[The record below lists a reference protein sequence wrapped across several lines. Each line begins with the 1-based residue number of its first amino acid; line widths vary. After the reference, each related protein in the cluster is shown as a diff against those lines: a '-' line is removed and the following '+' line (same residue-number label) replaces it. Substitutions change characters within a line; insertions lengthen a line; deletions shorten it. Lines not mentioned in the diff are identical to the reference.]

1 MQLHEAAGSSRASSV
16 PAPSQPL
23 CAIARHRLDRPALPV
38 DGDVLK
44 RRNAHFH
51 PAHLPEP
58 KMYPNPT
65 ARPQRRGRR
74 SIRHHK
80 EIRMKNQEAFDK
92 GLKTRREVLG
102 AEYVD
107 SAIRNAD
114 EFNMPMQELVT
125 EYCWNNIWNRPGLDR
140 RTRSMLNLAMIT
152 ALNRPHELKLH
163 VKGAINNG
171 LTKGDIQE
179 VFLQAAIYCGVP
191 AAIDSFRT
199 AREVFKEMGI

>member
-1 MQLHEAAGSSRASSV
+1 MLAAPPEAQNGT
-16 PAPSQPL
+16 P
-23 CAIARHRLDRPALPV
+23 IRL
-38 DGDVLK
+38 
-44 RRNAHFH
+44 
-51 PAHLPEP
+51 
-58 KMYPNPT
+58 
-65 ARPQRRGRR
+65 RGRR
-74 SIRHHK
+74 SWGRAAQPVHEK

-102 AEYVD
+102 AQYVD
-107 SAIRNAD
+107 SAIRDAD
-114 EFNMPMQELVT
+114 DFNMPMQELVT

-171 LTKGDIQE
+171 LTKNDIQE